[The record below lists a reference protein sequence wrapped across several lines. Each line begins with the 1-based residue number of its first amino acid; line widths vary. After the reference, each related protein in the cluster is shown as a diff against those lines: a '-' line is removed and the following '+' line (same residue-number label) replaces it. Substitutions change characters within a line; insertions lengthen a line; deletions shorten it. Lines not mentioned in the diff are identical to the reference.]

1 MDINTLKEKSDLA
14 HSIAVDKQNALEKI
28 KSRQIL
34 VYNHHL
40 FRANAETINL
50 VAVLSQR
57 VNGTVYVMDT
67 NNNPCAITHPA
78 EFLEKLIERNQET
91 VNRYHQIYSQFK
103 TRAKK

>member
-28 KSRQIL
+28 KSRQVV

-40 FRANAETINL
+40 FRANAETINM
-50 VAVLSQR
+50 VYVLSQQ
-57 VNGTVYVMDT
+57 VQGTIYIMDT
-67 NNNPCAITHPA
+67 NNNPCEITNPK

-91 VNRYHQIYSQFK
+91 INQYHQIYSQFK
-103 TRAKK
+103 TRVKK

>member
-28 KSRQIL
+28 KSRQVV
-34 VYNHHL
+34 VYNNHL

-50 VAVLSQR
+50 ISVLRQQ
-57 VNGTVYVMDT
+57 VDGKIYVMDT
-67 NNNPCAITHPA
+67 NNNPCEITNPK

-91 VNRYHQIYSQFK
+91 VNQYHQIYSQFK
-103 TRAKK
+103 TRVKK